1 MQSQTLKF
9 ISCAEA
15 ADKFQLDKHELE
27 FAINDS
33 VDGTIIQQRK
43 VYNHGGD
50 LQGSIQL
57 IKNTSVWDETG
68 LVRLAFWK
76 GPAICQ
82 F

>member
-1 MQSQTLKF
+1 MIQQTLKY
-9 ISCAEA
+9 ISAAEA
-15 ADKFQLDKHELE
+15 ADKFQLNKDELE
-27 FAINDS
+27 YAINDS

-50 LQGSIQL
+50 LQGSLQL
-57 IKNTSVWDETG
+57 IKNTRVWDDTG
-68 LVRLAFWK
+68 MVRLAFWK